1 MDEISPSGVTSVA
14 ELTESGLT
22 RFEVTP
28 ESLGLEIADL
38 ASLAGGEPSE
48 NAQVIER
55 VLGGEYGGARTAVVL
70 NAAAA
75 IFVGGSVES
84 LEAGVRMA
92 ESSIDDGGAARA
104 LERLRAATQ
113 AT

>member
-14 ELTESGLT
+14 QLTESGLT

-28 ESLGLEIADL
+28 ESLGLDIADL

-48 NAQVIER
+48 NAVVIER
-55 VLGGEYGGARTAVVL
+55 VLGGEQGGARTAVL
-70 NAAAA
+70 MNAAAA
-75 IFVGGSVES
+75 IFVGGSVDS

-92 ESSIDDGGAARA
+92 EASIDDGGAADA
-104 LERLRAATQ
+104 LQRLRVSTSG
-113 AT
+113 